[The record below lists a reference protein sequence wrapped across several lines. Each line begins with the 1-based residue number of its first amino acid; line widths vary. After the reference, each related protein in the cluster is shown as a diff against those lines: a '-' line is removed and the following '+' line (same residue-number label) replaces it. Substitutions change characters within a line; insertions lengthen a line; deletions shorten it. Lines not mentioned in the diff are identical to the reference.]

1 MQPLPTLPYTCS
13 CLSLASRCWMSL
25 SHPTHHTS
33 SHLLVPQPRVQALD
47 VTLTHIDQQLQVVL
61 QLGHGGVVDP
71 SLCLHLQERGGG
83 GGREAGGKVV
93 WLRSPSSRRPPP
105 PLPWPLPAPLPFL
118 CPPPHTLTFRCSMLV
133 TRRTC
138 GTSRV
143 HTSVKNGGSAERKQ
157 KPTQGSRMPS
167 RHRTSSTGQQ
177 TASPGS
183 PPLPTSASLVRS
195 PRMSRLG

>member
-71 SLCLHLQERGGG
+71 SLCLHLQEREGGDRG
-83 GGREAGGKVV
+83 ASKVEKTV
-93 WLRSPSSRRPPP
+93 WLRSPLLSPPSSPP
-105 PLPWPLPAPLPFL
+105 PLAP
-118 CPPPHTLTFRCSMLV
+118 SYV
-133 TRRTC
+133 
-138 GTSRV
+138 SR
-143 HTSVKNGGSAERKQ
+143 
-157 KPTQGSRMPS
+157 PTP
-167 RHRTSSTGQQ
+167 
-177 TASPGS
+177 
-183 PPLPTSASLVRS
+183 
-195 PRMSRLG
+195 